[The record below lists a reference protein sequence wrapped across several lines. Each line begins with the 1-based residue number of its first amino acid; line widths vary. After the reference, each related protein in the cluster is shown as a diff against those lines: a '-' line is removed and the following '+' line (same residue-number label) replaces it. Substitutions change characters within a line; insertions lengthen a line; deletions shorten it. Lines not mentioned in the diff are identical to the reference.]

1 MPSHPKTEASRNR
14 RAIMARSLPSRA
26 RHLAVILGDQLDRK
40 SAALDGLDLR
50 HDAVWIP
57 EVAEESIPLSEMS

>member
-1 MPSHPKTEASRNR
+1 
-14 RAIMARSLPSRA
+14 MARSLPSRV

-40 SAALDGLDLR
+40 LAALDGLDLR
-50 HDAVWIP
+50 HDAVWMA